1 MKSPLDRRPFANG
14 ALMIWLALLVLTAA
28 SALSGCVQT
37 SPTGGKVGAPA
48 PALLVLPSDASQ
60 QELQATVARMMG
72 VATVSLAKD
81 VFLATSLM
89 VIEKNRPRGADG
101 IQLSG
106 RDFDKP
112 EQFRLLKSG
121 NQCVLVK
128 LRTGAREIL
137 QKSQCE
143 AER

>member
-1 MKSPLDRRPFANG
+1 
-14 ALMIWLALLVLTAA
+14 MIWLAALVLMVA

-37 SPTGGKVGAPA
+37 SPAVSTFGAQA
-48 PALLVLPSDASQ
+48 PALLVQPSDASQ
-60 QELQATVARMMG
+60 QELRATVARMMG
-72 VATVSLAKD
+72 VASVSLAKD

-128 LRTGAREIL
+128 LSTGAHEVL